1 MSVIS
6 NRSSIPSAGKRQEFV
21 SRSPASVIKT
31 EFPFSLLCGN
41 EVYTCPP
48 QSCQGTPSGSCRLQ
62 RSQSSRL
69 TCRSRSGP
77 SGVGRKGLV
86 LVMQASPWKWEYCSP
101 ATLPSVSY
109 PDLHALPAK
118 ERLVILMNFLANASR
133 INLKLLYTYQASM
146 PKPTSPAVEY
156 L

>member
-1 MSVIS
+1 MKYTPAHLNHVRVLPLEVAGYRDHSLHGSHAEVVVVLAEWVEGSRVS
-6 NRSSIPSAGKRQEFV
+6 NAILSWE
-21 SRSPASVIKT
+21 
-31 EFPFSLLCGN
+31 
-41 EVYTCPP
+41 
-48 QSCQGTPSGSCRLQ
+48 
-62 RSQSSRL
+62 
-69 TCRSRSGP
+69 
-77 SGVGRKGLV
+77 
-86 LVMQASPWKWEYCSP
+86 WEYCSP

-118 ERLVILMNFLANASR
+118 ERLVFLMNFLANASR